1 MRGLR
6 REESLALEG
15 DGATSRDEGAVTE
28 RRRQVPGEE
37 TRGAG
42 MANDGVEQG
51 RRSSSSHEQWW
62 IECVSGRLGGG
73 RVM

>member
-15 DGATSRDEGAVTE
+15 DGAMSRDEGAVTE
-28 RRRQVPGEE
+28 RRIQVPGEE

-42 MANDGVEQG
+42 MANDGVEQAG
-51 RRSSSSHEQWW
+51 GAAARMSSGW
-62 IECVSGRLGGG
+62 IERVSSRQGGG